1 MRFLRLPEK
10 GTSPSRRVRAA
21 RDRLSV
27 APAAGADVP
36 ALPSLRPADFALS
49 APVPVRAERRPPTL
63 PPGEMKQPT
72 DKKRHDSR
80 TSPDSTV
87 KRWKEQGEESRSDSQ
102 WCRLDDDSRRTG
114 RGARRQN
121 PNLRARNGKR
131 RWELY
136 RHGCRVQNSDIR
148 RSRRD
153 RRGLLVAER
162 SSTIGQGRSVIRRTL
177 FMAALIARG
186 LGPMMLMEHARHLTN
201 RADDQRAQQ
210 CHEQN
215 GCGAAHTHQSTT
227 LRSRSA
233 FPFTETEQNV
243 MARRLGGPRR
253 FTLELLRVEDAS
265 GPRKG

>member
-27 APAAGADVP
+27 APAADADVP

-49 APVPVRAERRPPTL
+49 APVPARAERRPPTL
-63 PPGEMKQPT
+63 PLRAMKQPT

-87 KRWKEQGEESRSDSQ
+87 KTLEGTGEESRSDSQ
-102 WCRLDDDSRRTG
+102 WCRLDDDSRRTE

-121 PNLRARNGKR
+121 PNLRATNGKR

-148 RSRRD
+148 RSRSD

-186 LGPMMLMEHARHLTN
+186 LGPMMLMEHARHITD
-201 RADDQRAQQ
+201 RADDRRAQQ

-215 GCGAAHTHQSTT
+215 GCGAAHTHQIPPFAAEARFQS
-227 LRSRSA
+227 LRPS
-233 FPFTETEQNV
+233 
-243 MARRLGGPRR
+243 
-253 FTLELLRVEDAS
+253 
-265 GPRKG
+265 